1 MITPRERLLLAASH
15 SPTDRF
21 PMIQPLQTGTIDLM
35 RSSGAF
41 WPEAHRDSRAMAKLS
56 FEAHSVL
63 GLENFRI
70 PFDMNIEPEAMG
82 CTLDW
87 RRWDNQPWVRK
98 PAVEHL
104 GDLENLEFP
113 DLKGDGRFPVVISAV
128 EELREITGAMDIP
141 IIVGIEGPFTM
152 AAQIFGVE
160 KFILGLYRER
170 GAVENLLDLCESICT
185 AYSQELSDREVDAI
199 AIIDGTSSSDLIS
212 PDDFERYSL
221 PHLRRA
227 IEGTDVPKILH
238 VCGRIIPIREGL
250 VSAGADVLSVDS
262 GEDITALKT
271 LANGRCSIAG
281 NIDVVHVLLRGDTQR
296 IIQET
301 RRCISESDIP
311 CPGCGFPPAT
321 RTESILTMVREMR
334 AAFN

>member
-1 MITPRERLLLAASH
+1 MITPRERLQLVASH

-21 PMIQPLQTGTIDLM
+21 PIVQPLQTGTIDLM
-35 RSSGAF
+35 NSSGAF
-41 WPEAHRDSRAMAKLS
+41 WPDAHRDPKAMAKLS

-98 PAVEHL
+98 PAVEDL
-104 GDLENLEFP
+104 GELEKLELP
-113 DLKGDGRFPVVISAV
+113 DIERDGRFPVVISAV
-128 EELREITGAMDIP
+128 EELRKMPGAKDIP

-152 AAQIFGVE
+152 AAQTFGVE
-160 KFILGLYRER
+160 RFVLGLYREKE
-170 GAVENLLDLCESICT
+170 VMEKLLDLCDSICT
-185 AYSQELSDREVDAI
+185 AYSRELSDRGADAI
-199 AIIDGTSSSDLIS
+199 TIIDGTSSCDVIS
-212 PDDFERYSL
+212 PDDFERHSL
-221 PHLRRA
+221 PHLRRL
-227 IEGTDVPKILH
+227 IDGTDITKILH
-238 VCGRIIPIREGL
+238 VCGRIIPIREEL
-250 VSAGADVLSVDS
+250 VSSGADILSVDS
-262 GEDITALKT
+262 GEDIAALKS
-271 LANGRCSIAG
+271 LANGRCLIAG
-281 NIDVVHVLLRGDTQR
+281 NIDVVHVLLRGDVQR

-321 RTESILTMVREMR
+321 RSESILSMVREMR

>member
-1 MITPRERLLLAASH
+1 MTTPRERLLLATSH

-21 PMIQPLQTGTIDLM
+21 PIIQPLQTGTIDLM
-35 RSSGAF
+35 KSSGAF
-41 WPEAHRDSRAMAKLS
+41 WPDAHRDSKAMAKLS
-56 FEAHSVL
+56 FTAHSIL
-63 GLENFRI
+63 SLENFRI
-70 PFDMNIEPEAMG
+70 PFDMNVEPEAMG

-104 GDLENLEFP
+104 VDLEKLEFP
-113 DLKGDGRFPVVISAV
+113 DLKRDGRFPVVISAV
-128 EELREITGAMDIP
+128 EVLREMPGAMDIP

-160 KFILGLYRER
+160 RFIMGLYREK
-170 GAVENLLDLCESICT
+170 GVMENLLDLCESICT
-185 AYSQELSDREVDAI
+185 VYSQELDDRGVDAI
-199 AIIDGTSSSDLIS
+199 TIIDGTSSSDMIS
-212 PDDFERYSL
+212 PDDFERHSL
-221 PHLRRA
+221 PHLRGS
-227 IEGTDVPKILH
+227 IQGTDVPKILH
-238 VCGRIIPIREGL
+238 VCGRIIPIRERL

-262 GEDITALKT
+262 GEDLSALKT

-281 NIDVVHVLLRGDTQR
+281 NIDVVHVLLRGDPHR
-296 IIQET
+296 IKQET
-301 RRCISESDIP
+301 KRCISQSDIP